1 MRHGKCVVAAVLMAV
16 CSVSAQVA
24 EKANEGY
31 KTPEARRGM
40 IATLTDASRDARQRP
55 RELVAALGI
64 RPGMTVVDLGSGPGY
79 MLPHLSEAV
88 GGEGRV
94 ISQDIFPDFLAEARK
109 RTAGLKN
116 VSFVQGNAKET
127 KLTAKSAD
135 LILVLDVYHHLDY
148 PKETLSQLRA
158 ALKPGGRLAIV
169 EYHKNDVAMNGRAK
183 EHVRLNDAD
192 AVAEIEANGFR
203 LRTRS
208 DFVPQVQWL
217 GIFEAR

>member
-1 MRHGKCVVAAVLMAV
+1 MDFGTRPRVHAAV
-16 CSVSAQVA
+16 
-24 EKANEGY
+24 
-31 KTPEARRGM
+31 PERSCRW
-40 IATLTDASRDARQRP
+40 
-55 RELVAALGI
+55 
-64 RPGMTVVDLGSGPGY
+64 PGS
-79 MLPHLSEAV
+79 
-88 GGEGRV
+88 V

-127 KLTAKSAD
+127 KLAPKSAD

-148 PKETLSQLRA
+148 PQQTLAELRR

-183 EHVRLNDAD
+183 EHVRLGDTD

-203 LRTRS
+203 LGVEERLRAAGAVDGHLSSPSSQAPCFIFAANLLRNFCTFGRTTNRQYGC
-208 DFVPQVQWL
+208 DEFRL
-217 GIFEAR
+217 